1 MCLIVFAYKVHED
14 YPLILAGNRDEFY
27 NRPAQKAHFWYEE
40 PALLAGKDLKA
51 GGTWMGITKNGRF
64 AAITN
69 FRDMS
74 NIKKD
79 APSRGDIVKGFLTS
93 SASPL
98 DYLSELKNEA
108 HRYNGFNLIAGNID
122 NLYYLTNQQDI
133 FKEIEPGYHA
143 ISNAYLDTPW
153 PKTET
158 ALQKFKTR
166 VDSNNFNEPEL
177 FNILAHSERYP
188 DKDLPETGLPLEL
201 ERAVSSIFISTEDY
215 GSRCSTLLYA
225 LQDGTAEFAERTF
238 NTSNRAVDQTLY
250 YTLQT

>member
-27 NRPAQKAHFWYEE
+27 NRPAQKAHFWKDE
-40 PALLAGKDLKA
+40 PGLLAGKDLKA

-69 FRDMS
+69 FRDMN
-74 NIKKD
+74 NIKSD

-98 DYLSELKNEA
+98 DYLSDLKNEA
-108 HRYNGFNLIAGNID
+108 HRYNGFNLIAGSID
-122 NLYYLTNQQDI
+122 KLYYLTNQQDI
-133 FKEIEPGYHA
+133 FTEIEPGYHA
-143 ISNAYLDTPW
+143 ISNAYLDTHW

-158 ALQKFKTR
+158 ALQKFKALT
-166 VDSNNFNEPEL
+166 DSNDFSEPEL
-177 FNILAHSERYP
+177 FNLLTHSERFP
-188 DKDLPETGLPLEL
+188 DKDLPETGLPIEM

-225 LQDGTAEFAERTF
+225 LRDGTVEYAERTY
-238 NTSNRAVDQTLY
+238 NTTNRAVDQTLY